1 MRLKDIIAEI
11 EEIRVEGA
19 PDIEISGLAY
29 DSRQVR
35 GGDLFFCIRGFK
47 TDGHR
52 FALRVQ
58 EAGASAVMVEE
69 ALPDLSITQ
78 VVVADTRAGMARA
91 ASAFYGHPTR
101 KMKLIGV
108 TGTNGK
114 TTTTYMIDSIFRS
127 LGLKTGLIGTIEYR
141 IGDEVLDVKRTT
153 PESLDLQYL
162 FASMVD
168 AGVEAVAIEVSS
180 HAIDLARVE
189 ACDFNALV
197 FTNLSQDHLD
207 YHETIEEYFKVK
219 RSIFERTSARDV
231 AHIINADD
239 QFGRRII
246 DELGSGQIRF
256 SGIDKVEV
264 YATDI
269 HTRADGSEFEL
280 HVPGAHLSIALR
292 LPGMFN
298 IENALAAAGAAYS
311 QGIGVTTIKA
321 GLEELATVPGRF
333 ERIDCGQGFS
343 VIIDYAHTPDSLE
356 KALVAARELTAGRL
370 ITVFGCGGDRDRGKR
385 PLMGRIGTQLSD
397 YAILT
402 SDNPRSEEPGK
413 IIEEIAA
420 GAGTRNGNTLQ
431 VIEDRRLAIKE
442 AIALAGDGDTV
453 IIAGKGH
460 EGGQEINGVKLPFDD
475 GAVARGCLEGLKG

>member
-11 EEIRVEGA
+11 EEIKFEGD

-29 DSRQVR
+29 DSRRVKS
-35 GGDLFFCIRGFK
+35 GDLFFCIRGFK
-47 TDGHR
+47 TDGHEYAGR
-52 FALRVQ
+52 AQ

-69 ALPDLSITQ
+69 VMPDLSITQ
-78 VVVADTRAGMARA
+78 VVVEDTRVGMPRA

-101 KMKLIGV
+101 KMRLVGV

-114 TTTTYMIDSIFRS
+114 TTTTYMIDSIFKS
-127 LGLKTGLIGTIEYR
+127 SGYKTGLIGTIEYR
-141 IGDEVLDVKRTT
+141 IGDEVFAVERTT
-153 PESLDLQYL
+153 PESLDIQRL

-168 AGVEAVAIEVSS
+168 AGVEAVSIEVSS

-189 ACDFNALV
+189 ACDFDVLV
-197 FTNLSQDHLD
+197 FTNLSREHLD
-207 YHETIEEYFKVK
+207 YHGTMEEYFKVK
-219 RSIFERTSARDV
+219 RRMFERTSGRDV
-231 AHIINADD
+231 VHVINVDD

-246 DELGSGQIRF
+246 EETGSRHIRF
-256 SGIDKVEV
+256 SNKDKVEV
-264 YATDI
+264 YGTNIEA
-269 HTRADGSEFEL
+269 REDGSTFEL
-280 HVPGAHLSIALR
+280 HVPGAQTSVALR

-298 IENALAAAGAAYS
+298 IHNALAAAGVAYS
-311 QGIGVTTIKA
+311 QGIGINVIKV
-321 GLEELATVPGRF
+321 GLEALAAVPGRF

-343 VIIDYAHTPDSLE
+343 VIVDYAHTPDSLE
-356 KALVAARELTAGRL
+356 KALIAAREITTGRL

-413 IIEEIAA
+413 IIEEIAE
-420 GAGTRNGNTLQ
+420 GARALNGNGYHI
-431 VIEDRRLAIKE
+431 IEDRRLAIKE
-442 AIALAGDGDTV
+442 AIACAGNGDTV

-460 EGGQEINGVKLPFDD
+460 EGGQEIKGEKMTFDD
-475 GAVARGCLEGLKG
+475 RDVARGCLEELKG

>member
-1 MRLKDIIAEI
+1 MRLKDVIAEI
-11 EEIRVEGA
+11 EEHRVEGA
-19 PDIEISGLAY
+19 TDIDISGLAC
-29 DSRQVR
+29 DSRRVK
-35 GGDLFFCIRGFK
+35 GGDLFFCIRGLK

-52 FALRVQ
+52 FALRAQ

-101 KMKLIGV
+101 KMKLVGV

-127 LGLKTGLIGTIEYR
+127 SGLKTGLIGTIEYR
-141 IGDEVLDVKRTT
+141 IGDEVLDVERTT
-153 PESLDLQYL
+153 PESLDLQRL

-168 AGVEAVAIEVSS
+168 AGVEAAAMEVSS

-207 YHETIEEYFKVK
+207 YHETIEEYFEVK
-219 RSIFERTSARDV
+219 KSIFERTAATEV

-246 DELGSGQIRF
+246 DEVGSGQIRF
-256 SGIDKVEV
+256 SCKDKVEV
-264 YATDI
+264 YATGI
-269 HTRADGSEFEL
+269 GARADGSEFEL
-280 HVPGAHLSIALR
+280 HVPGARSSIALKM
-292 LPGMFN
+292 PGMFN

-311 QGIGVTTIKA
+311 QGIGIETIKT
-321 GLEELATVPGRF
+321 GLEALNAVPGRF

-356 KALVAARELTAGRL
+356 KALLAAREITAGRL

-385 PLMGRIGTQLSD
+385 PLMGGIGTQLSD
-397 YAILT
+397 FTILT

-413 IIEEIAA
+413 IIEQIAA
-420 GAGTRNGNTLQ
+420 GTVTRNGNSLQ

-442 AIALAGDGDTV
+442 AIAMAVDGDTV

-460 EGGQEINGVKLPFDD
+460 EGGQEIKGEKLPFDD
-475 GAVARGCLEGLKG
+475 GAVARACLEGLKG